1 MKIGLSKFGF
11 TLLFVLMAPVT
22 YGAPQVLIQMS
33 ADDVVVPI
41 DSPAYQAQLQSQGRP
56 QEQSPSA
63 APPNTESARPPAEST
78 QTIVL
83 EGGSPKVV
91 NRSGQF
97 LFVPIDLGE

>member
-11 TLLFVLMAPVT
+11 TLLLVLFAPVT

-41 DSPAYQAQLQSQGRP
+41 ESPAYQAQLKSQVRP
-56 QEQSPSA
+56 QEQSLSTA
-63 APPNTESARPPAEST
+63 QPNTESAKPPAEST

-83 EGGSPKVV
+83 EGDSPKLV

-97 LFVPIDLGE
+97 LFVPIDQGE